1 MDVFTPLAPE
11 CEKTRRKVVW
21 HAARI
26 LAACEL
32 GPLGLLFLG
41 HRGLTSKMEF
51 QMTLRRVT
59 TLLALSMAFVV
70 AGCATKP
77 ATQWWRVGNCLV
89 LYEQNSREK
98 QLVAVGQGCDIKRD
112 TVTAA
117 GEVN

>member
-1 MDVFTPLAPE
+1 MPSGTRDAPP
-11 CEKTRRKVVW
+11 TAR
-21 HAARI
+21 AARSPRTSVFGPQGPDVQ
-26 LAACEL
+26 EL
-32 GPLGLLFLG
+32 
-41 HRGLTSKMEF
+41 EF

-98 QLVAVGQGCDIKRD
+98 QLVAVGQGCDIKRE
-112 TVTAA
+112 TITAA